1 MDITYST
8 NKVDLADLKVTGFFE
23 DWPDKPN
30 ENILRRSI
38 ENADYIVLAIDTKK
52 ETHRTAQSSLCDRS
66 RVRQRISRLLH
77 RSRL

>member
-52 ETHRTAQSSLCDRS
+52 KKLAGLYNRTLRRRPCGVHTLSRS
-66 RVRQRISRLLH
+66 REDL
-77 RSRL
+77 